1 MHGVFS
7 IGPRPA
13 YMEGDDPIVAE
24 AAPDQARALLRDIKY
39 HLLELYSDRF
49 HSLENTLDTTS
60 TAGGNYYNYYF
71 PRKIE
76 YLFKTGVNIF

>member
-1 MHGVFS
+1 
-7 IGPRPA
+7 
-13 YMEGDDPIVAE
+13 MEGDDPIVAE

-76 YLFKTGVNIF
+76 SVSYTHLTLPTNREV